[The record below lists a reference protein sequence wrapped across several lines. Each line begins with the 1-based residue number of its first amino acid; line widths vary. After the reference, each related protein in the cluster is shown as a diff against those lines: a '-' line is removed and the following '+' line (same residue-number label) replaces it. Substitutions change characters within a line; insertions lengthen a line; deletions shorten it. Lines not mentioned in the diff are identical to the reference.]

1 MNNRVQP
8 DSTASRLVEPRASD
22 ARVSSRPAS
31 IDALFAQALASV
43 AATFAPASTPTLNG
57 IPTASNATAPTGRS
71 EAKRKLTE
79 PESREATRSPADDR
93 PHNPAVLDVST
104 PMSAAQHARQELR
117 RASDSGAANDAP
129 TLSDPADADSV
140 EERSSPDMRA
150 AKATTTQTQG
160 GRDESRA
167 TDQADPRQEAG
178 RATSAARS
186 SNSACP
192 NAASNRS
199 GDQHASNP
207 TSGSQMSA
215 TVPVVSPTNA
225 TTARA
230 GGQVAATSAK
240 IDAPAGAAS
249 GSASGSASGAASG
262 KADPMAAL
270 GARSSRVRF
279 TAELPANQAAPRS
292 ASLPDQVARG
302 LATLLR
308 HQGGRVTIRL
318 TPETLGQIKINLKI
332 EDARVWATFQP
343 SSDASRDA
351 INQSLAS
358 LRASLESRGLVVERL
373 EVVPTDLANFGH
385 SLRDSNHQA
394 HSPDGRGQPSDPN
407 ATGSPSGSHSGAQ
420 SGDGGAG
427 QGFGTHRSPGTS
439 ADGEQAQASDTELL
453 PDSLGSA
460 VIFMDES
467 PSESGMARRLRLD
480 AVA

>member
-8 DSTASRLVEPRASD
+8 DSNSSRLVEPRASG
-22 ARVSSRPAS
+22 ASESPRPAS

-43 AATFAPASTPTLNG
+43 AATFAPGSAPTLNG
-57 IPTASNATAPTGRS
+57 IPATSNASAPTGRS

-79 PESREATRSPADDR
+79 PESRESAGSRPDER
-93 PHNPAVLDVST
+93 PHDPAVLDVST

-129 TLSDPADADSV
+129 TLSDPPGEDGTEMRLNPDSPV
-140 EERSSPDMRA
+140 
-150 AKATTTQTQG
+150 AKATTIQTPG
-160 GRDESRA
+160 GRDEPRA
-167 TDQADPRQEAG
+167 ADQTDTRQEVG
-178 RATSAARS
+178 RTTNAARS
-186 SNSACP
+186 SSTACP
-192 NAASNRS
+192 NAASNQS
-199 GDQHASNP
+199 GGQNASNP
-207 TSGSQMSA
+207 TAGSQMAA

-225 TTARA
+225 TTALA
-230 GGQVAATSAK
+230 GGQAAGVSGK
-240 IDAPAGAAS
+240 IDATPGA
-249 GSASGSASGAASG
+249 ASGAASG

-270 GARSSRVRF
+270 GTLGARSSRVRF
-279 TAELPANQAAPRS
+279 TPELPSNQAAPRA

-358 LRASLESRGLVVERL
+358 LRASLEARGLVVERL
-373 EVVPTDLANFGH
+373 EVVPAGLAIFEQ

-394 HSPDGRGQPSDPN
+394 NSPDGRSQPSDPN
-407 ATGSPSGSHSGAQ
+407 ATGSQSGSHSDAH

-427 QGFGTHRSPGTS
+427 QGLGDQNPPAAPAS
-439 ADGEQAQASDTELL
+439 DAQVSDTELL
-453 PDSLGSA
+453 PDSIGPSA
-460 VIFMDES
+460 IFMEQS
-467 PSESGMARRLRLD
+467 PTESGMARRLRLD

>member
-8 DSTASRLVEPRASD
+8 DSNSSRLVDPRASG
-22 ARVSSRPAS
+22 AGESPRPAS

-43 AATFAPASTPTLNG
+43 AATFAPGSTSTLGG
-57 IPTASNATAPTGRS
+57 IPAASNASAPTGRS

-79 PESREATRSPADDR
+79 PESRESAGSRPDER
-93 PHNPAVLDVST
+93 PHDPAVLDVNT

-129 TLSDPADADSV
+129 SLSDPPGEDGTG
-140 EERSSPDMRA
+140 RRLNPDLPA
-150 AKATTTQTQG
+150 AKATTIQSPG
-160 GRDESRA
+160 ARDEPQA
-167 TDQADPRQEAG
+167 ADVTDLRQEAG
-178 RATSAARS
+178 GTTSWARS
-186 SNSACP
+186 GSSAGP
-192 NAASNRS
+192 NAAGNPA
-199 GDQHASNP
+199 GGQNASNS
-207 TSGSQMSA
+207 TAGSQTAA
-215 TVPVVSPTNA
+215 TVPVVSPVN
-225 TTARA
+225 
-230 GGQVAATSAK
+230 ATSA
-240 IDAPAGAAS
+240 PAGGPGTASPAKIEAA
-249 GSASGSASGAASG
+249 AGSASGAASG

-270 GARSSRVRF
+270 GALGARSSRVRL
-279 TAELPANQAAPRS
+279 TQELPSNQAATRS

-318 TPETLGQIKINLKI
+318 TPESLGQIKINLKI

-373 EVVPTDLANFGH
+373 EVVPTGLANFEQ

-394 HSPDGRGQPSDPN
+394 SSPDGRGQPSDPN
-407 ATGSPSGSHSGAQ
+407 ATGSQSGSHSDAH
-420 SGDGGAG
+420 SGDSGAG
-427 QGFGTHRSPGTS
+427 QGLGAQNSSRTS
-439 ADGEQAQASDTELL
+439 ASDERALADDTEPL
-453 PDSLGSA
+453 PDSIGPSA
-460 VIFMDES
+460 IFMEQS
-467 PSESGMARRLRLD
+467 PSDSGMARRLRLD